1 MPPRRR
7 NPYFDYAATRRGL
20 GDVVNAATV
29 QQLLVQAAARYG
41 FDPSLILA
49 QAQQESGFRNVTN
62 PSSGACGV
70 LQLLP
75 STAAQYG
82 VSNCLDVAAN
92 IDAGVHYLADLLN
105 QFGGD
110 IAKALAAYDWGPGN
124 LGKAIAAWGD
134 QWLAHAPAETQ
145 NYVAKIA
152 GVTPPPIATPPL
164 TIDAST
170 GLPIEDATPTPPP
183 ISQGATPLTIDAAT
197 GQPIEDATP
206 TPPPISP
213 GATPP
218 ATDLSSQIVVSAAVA
233 LGGFL
238 LSEILND

>member
-1 MPPRRR
+1 MARHL
-7 NPYFDYAATRRGL
+7 NPYFAARRRGL
-20 GDVVNAATV
+20 GDAVNAASV

-41 FDPSLILA
+41 FDASLILA
-49 QAQQESGFRNVTN
+49 QAQTESNFRNVTN
-62 PSSGACGV
+62 PSTGACGV

-82 VSNCLDVAAN
+82 VSNCLDMAAN

-105 QFGGD
+105 KFGD

-152 GVTPPPIATPPL
+152 GVSPPAPVTSTPPL
-164 TIDAST
+164 TIDATT
-170 GLPIEDATPTPPP
+170 GQPVEDNTPTPP
-183 ISQGATPLTIDAAT
+183 AAT
-197 GQPIEDATP
+197 TSLP
-206 TPPPISP
+206 SL
-213 GATPP
+213 
-218 ATDLSSQIVVSAAVA
+218 DLSSVPAPVLVAAGAA
-233 LGGFL
+233 LAVLVLREFL
-238 LSEILND
+238 DD

>member
-1 MPPRRR
+1 MPRRHR
-7 NPYFDYAATRRGL
+7 NPYFDFAATRRGL
-20 GDVVNAATV
+20 GDIVNAASV

-41 FDPSLILA
+41 FDPSLIIA

-62 PSSGACGV
+62 PRSGACGV

-82 VSNCLDVAAN
+82 VSDCRNVAAN

-152 GVTPPPIATPPL
+152 GIAPPV
-164 TIDAST
+164 SN
-170 GLPIEDATPTPPP
+170 
-183 ISQGATPLTIDAAT
+183 SQGATPPLTIDAAT
-197 GQPIEDATP
+197 GQPIEDNTP
-206 TPPPISP
+206 TPP
-213 GATPP
+213 ATS
-218 ATDLSSQIVVSAAVA
+218 AIDLSSVPTPVLVSAAVA
-233 LGGFL
+233 LGAFL

>member
-1 MPPRRR
+1 MARRR
-7 NPYFDYAATRRGL
+7 NPYFALRGL
-20 GDVVNAATV
+20 GDTVSAASI

-49 QAQQESGFRNVTN
+49 QAQQESGFRNVIN

-82 VSNCLDVAAN
+82 VSDCRNVAAN

-105 QFGGD
+105 RFGD

-152 GVTPPPIATPPL
+152 GVTPPSVSSPDSTPPN
-164 TIDAST
+164 
-170 GLPIEDATPTPPP
+170 
-183 ISQGATPLTIDAAT
+183 SQGASPLTIDAAT
-197 GQPIEDATP
+197 GQPIDDSTP
-206 TPPPISP
+206 TPP
-213 GATPP
+213 ATAASLPSL
-218 ATDLSSQIVVSAAVA
+218 DLSSVPTPVLVAAGAALAVV
-233 LGGFL
+233 L
-238 LSEILND
+238 LRDLLND

>member
-7 NPYFDYAATRRGL
+7 NPGFRRFL
-20 GDVVNAATV
+20 GDVINTATV

-49 QAQQESGFRNVTN
+49 QAQTESNFRNVTN

-75 STAAQYG
+75 STAAHYG
-82 VSNCLDVAAN
+82 VANCLDVAAN

-110 IAKALAAYDWGPGN
+110 IGKALAAYDWGPGN
-124 LGKAIAAWGD
+124 LNKAIAAWGD

-145 NYVAKIA
+145 NYVGKIA
-152 GVTPPPIATPPL
+152 GVTPP
-164 TIDAST
+164 
-170 GLPIEDATPTPPP
+170 
-183 ISQGATPLTIDAAT
+183 ISQAAPPPLTIDAAT
-197 GQPIEDATP
+197 GQAIEDTTP
-206 TPPPISP
+206 TPPASPASLDISSVP
-213 GATPP
+213 TPVLVVGA
-218 ATDLSSQIVVSAAVA
+218 ATL
-233 LGGFL
+233 GFL
-238 LSEILND
+238 LLRDLFND

>member
-1 MPPRRR
+1 MRRTTTGR
-7 NPYFDYAATRRGL
+7 WSPVTGRRLGAL
-20 GDVVNAATV
+20 GDAASV

-41 FDPSLILA
+41 FDSSLILA

-62 PSSGACGV
+62 PSTGACGV

-124 LGKAIAAWGD
+124 LGKAITAWGD

-152 GVTPPPIATPPL
+152 GVTPPAPL
-164 TIDAST
+164 
-170 GLPIEDATPTPPP
+170 EDATPTPP
-183 ISQGATPLTIDAAT
+183 
-197 GQPIEDATP
+197 ATP
-206 TPPPISP
+206 TSLPSL
-213 GATPP
+213 
-218 ATDLSSQIVVSAAVA
+218 DLSSVPTPVLLAAAAA
-233 LGGFL
+233 LGVVVLREFL
-238 LSEILND
+238 DD

>member
-1 MPPRRR
+1 MPGRHR
-7 NPYFDYAATRRGL
+7 NPYFDFAVTRRGL
-20 GDVVNAATV
+20 GDLVNAATV

-41 FDPSLILA
+41 FDPSLIIA

-62 PSSGACGV
+62 PTTGACGV

-82 VSNCLDVAAN
+82 VSDCRNVAAN

-105 QFGGD
+105 QFGD

-152 GVTPPPIATPPL
+152 GISPPPPL
-164 TIDAST
+164 TS
-170 GLPIEDATPTPPP
+170 P
-183 ISQGATPLTIDAAT
+183 ISQGATPPLTIDAAT
-197 GQPIEDATP
+197 GQPIEDNTP
-206 TPPPISP
+206 TPP
-213 GATPP
+213 ATS
-218 ATDLSSQIVVSAAVA
+218 AFDLSSVPTPILASAALA
-233 LGGFL
+233 LGAFL

>member
-1 MPPRRR
+1 MPGRHR
-7 NPYFDYAATRRGL
+7 NPYFDFAATRRGL
-20 GDVVNAATV
+20 GDIVNAGTV

-41 FDPSLILA
+41 FDPSLIIA

-62 PSSGACGV
+62 PTTGACGV

-82 VSNCLDVAAN
+82 VSDCRNVAAN

-105 QFGGD
+105 QFGD

-145 NYVAKIA
+145 NYVLKIA
-152 GVTPPPIATPPL
+152 GVSPPPPL
-164 TIDAST
+164 TST
-170 GLPIEDATPTPPP
+170 STP
-183 ISQGATPLTIDAAT
+183 PLTIDAAT
-197 GQPIEDATP
+197 GQPIEDSTP
-206 TPPPISP
+206 TPA
-213 GATPP
+213 ATS
-218 ATDLSSQIVVSAAVA
+218 AFDLSSVPTPILASAALA
-233 LGGFL
+233 LGAFL